1 MREPHL
7 AAGAAIAVGA
17 ALLFVALA
25 CAVLHEGA
33 ASALDRDVLAWL
45 RDHAGPSLL
54 RSMQLVSAWHAPR
67 AIVVMTA
74 LVALVLAWRRDWAD
88 AVTVLVVVFG
98 GATLNHLLK
107 HGLQRARPVF
117 GEVAAGP
124 TDFSFPSGHV
134 ANATL
139 LYGVVAALLIWRFRA
154 RRIRFGVALGA
165 VLLVASVGFSR
176 LVLGAHH
183 PSDVLAALLVGVAWL
198 ALCMVVRERL
208 GAVGAP
214 QKIRVALWRLG
225 AAIGWMGRR

>member
-7 AAGAAIAVGA
+7 AAGAAIVVCA
-17 ALLFVALA
+17 ALLFVVLA
-25 CAVLHEGA
+25 SAVLHEGA
-33 ASALDRDVLAWL
+33 ASMLDRDVLAWL
-45 RDHAGPSLL
+45 RDHAGPMLV
-54 RSMQLVSAWHAPR
+54 RSMQLVSALHAPR
-67 AIVVMTA
+67 AIVVMTV

-88 AVTVLVVVFG
+88 MITVLVVVFG

-117 GEVAAGP
+117 GEPAAGP

-154 RRIRFGVALGA
+154 RPIRLGAALGA
-165 VLLVASVGFSR
+165 ALLVATVGFSR

-183 PSDVLAALLVGVAWL
+183 PSDVLAAVLVGVAWL
-198 ALCMVVRERL
+198 VLCLVVRERL
-208 GAVGAP
+208 GAVGSC
-214 QKIRVALWRLG
+214 REE
-225 AAIGWMGRR
+225 